1 MGSWGALLS
10 PLAERGGG
18 GAQARQ
24 THRTSFVVSTLA
36 PTYPSRLSV
45 SLLAVIRQLIAVDL
59 SLEAACVTCAGQ
71 DTFPSAQCFSLTVTD
86 APCKDGVRNW
96 TE

>member
-1 MGSWGALLS
+1 MESWGALLS

-36 PTYPSRLSV
+36 PTRSYLSV
-45 SLLAVIRQLIAVDL
+45 SLLAVIRQLIAVGL

-71 DTFPSAQCFSLTVTD
+71 DTFPFCPVLFSHSNRCPLQGR
-86 APCKDGVRNW
+86 CS
-96 TE
+96 

>member
-45 SLLAVIRQLIAVDL
+45 SLVAVIRQLIAVGL

-71 DTFPSAQCFSLTVTD
+71 DTFPFCPVLFSHSNRCPLQGR
-86 APCKDGVRNW
+86 CSQL
-96 TE
+96 E